1 MGGEHE
7 GWGEMGGAKAERDA
21 KDRMGLE
28 VIEMPAPLGRSEQ
41 DGRMT
46 YNCVILFQ

>member
-7 GWGEMGGAKAERDA
+7 GWGEMGGGRAERDA
-21 KDRMGLE
+21 KDRMGLG

-41 DGRMT
+41 VGKET
-46 YNCVILFQ
+46 